1 MKNYNNKNFFKI
13 LSIFLILFSII
24 FFFYGFLVG
33 ENSAG
38 AGGFSGD
45 FGNVWITLQTFLN
58 NDILTSIK
66 ISGDIVTPG
75 QDRLYISS
83 RTPLI
88 YIFNKVLNPFIETK
102 INYIRSVFVFS
113 LLAPILFYYSLKI
126 KFPKVSS
133 LALLLLA
140 STILLSPYFRTSS
153 YWGLEENYGIV
164 FIFISYI
171 LLEKFLI
178 EKKKNFFI
186 KYLKL
191 FSLITSSSLC
201 VYFDQKLLIIPLF
214 CFIKIIFSNE
224 NIILKIFTCLLYL
237 IFSIPFLYLI
247 FLWGNIIPTIDSE
260 IRSTGRNFFLSHV
273 GFSLTIIGFYF
284 IPLFFFKS
292 ENIIKII
299 KSYFKDKVKLLFFC
313 FFIIYLLLSIFFD
326 DYQNSVYNIIGK
338 GVIHKLSLLL
348 FNNHL
353 IQKIFIY
360 FNFIIFYFIV
370 TLFVDKKITENLII
384 FYLLVISIFISP
396 ILQEYFDPLMLII
409 VFIFFNLKLKINY
422 KNTCYLF
429 IYLLTFLIIAKI
441 HYLKTFSFVS

>member
-178 EKKKNFFI
+178 EKKKKFF
-186 KYLKL
+186 Y
-191 FSLITSSSLC
+191 
-201 VYFDQKLLIIPLF
+201 
-214 CFIKIIFSNE
+214 
-224 NIILKIFTCLLYL
+224 
-237 IFSIPFLYLI
+237 
-247 FLWGNIIPTIDSE
+247 
-260 IRSTGRNFFLSHV
+260 
-273 GFSLTIIGFYF
+273 
-284 IPLFFFKS
+284 
-292 ENIIKII
+292 
-299 KSYFKDKVKLLFFC
+299 
-313 FFIIYLLLSIFFD
+313 
-326 DYQNSVYNIIGK
+326 
-338 GVIHKLSLLL
+338 
-348 FNNHL
+348 
-353 IQKIFIY
+353 
-360 FNFIIFYFIV
+360 
-370 TLFVDKKITENLII
+370 
-384 FYLLVISIFISP
+384 
-396 ILQEYFDPLMLII
+396 
-409 VFIFFNLKLKINY
+409 
-422 KNTCYLF
+422 
-429 IYLLTFLIIAKI
+429 
-441 HYLKTFSFVS
+441 

>member
-1 MKNYNNKNFFKI
+1 MKNHNNQNFFKL
-13 LSIFLILFSII
+13 LSIFFIFLSII

-38 AGGFSGD
+38 AGGFKGD
-45 FGNVWITLQTFLN
+45 FSNVWITLQTFLN
-58 NDILTSIK
+58 NDLLSSIK
-66 ISGDIVTPG
+66 TSAEITMPG
-75 QDRLYISS
+75 LERLYISS

-88 YIFNKVLNPFIETK
+88 YIINKIFNPFVDSKT
-102 INYIRSVFVFS
+102 NYIRSIFCFS

-126 KFPKVSS
+126 KFPKTNNIILV
-133 LALLLLA
+133 LLA
-140 STILLSPYFRTSS
+140 CTILLSPYFRTSS

-171 LLEKFLI
+171 LLEKFFR
-178 EKKKNFFI
+178 EKKVKIFI
-186 KYLKL
+186 KCFKL
-191 FSLITSSSLC
+191 FFLTLVSSLC

-224 NIILKIFTCLLYL
+224 DKFLKFLTCSLYF

-247 FLWGNIIPTIDSE
+247 FLWGNVIPTEDAETRTI
-260 IRSTGRNFFLSHV
+260 GNNFYLSHV
-273 GFSLTIIGFYF
+273 GFTLTIIGFYF
-284 IPLFFFKS
+284 VPLFFFKS

-299 KSYFKDKVKLLFFC
+299 KSYFKDKKKLLFFL
-313 FFIIYLLLSIFFD
+313 FFIIYLLFSIFFD
-326 DYQNSVYNIIGK
+326 DYQNSVYPIIGK
-338 GVIHKLSLLL
+338 GVIHKSSLLL

-360 FNFIIFYFIV
+360 FNFIVFYFIV
-370 TLFVDKKITENLII
+370 TLFVGKKITENLII
-384 FYLLVISIFISP
+384 FYFLISSIFIFP
-396 ILQEYFDPLMLII
+396 ILQEYYDPLILIF

-429 IYLLTFLIIAKI
+429 IYLIIFLIIAKI
-441 HYLKTFSFVS
+441 HYL